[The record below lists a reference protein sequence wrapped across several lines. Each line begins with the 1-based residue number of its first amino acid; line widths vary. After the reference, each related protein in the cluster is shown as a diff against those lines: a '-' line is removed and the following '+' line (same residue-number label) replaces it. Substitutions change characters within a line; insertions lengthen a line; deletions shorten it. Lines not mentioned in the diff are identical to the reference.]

1 MDNPKITLEQFNEYK
16 AKCRAIL
23 SRQNETITKNRD
35 DPNFN
40 RKEFMEQLKQ
50 RHLAIQSELL
60 NFDLSTIPDF
70 EWEEFPILADKDHP
84 VDLSNTHANIDF
96 RFFKYS
102 HGINFKGC
110 KIKNLNLLNRRLMLK
125 TSDFDQKVV
134 DENKEMFL
142 SDSFNQEFQQKLYH
156 VELTIPDLFSL
167 SSEQVTELISK
178 NFIDGFEVITRDLIN
193 LVGLDNL
200 IQLYSISKDDF
211 QKVYELYK
219 SVVSNF
225 LVSNPF
231 NEQNVRELFKNIS
244 PTEIKQTFYSLEKQ
258 EILSDSFS
266 IINPKD
272 YPESFVKE
280 NDDIFMLN
288 VGMSD
293 DLRKRF
299 YERKLTFDD
308 IKDNINVFKNI
319 PLSKFIRNAEFS
331 KISLAFESIVKEF
344 GDKTAL
350 EAIKLFPEYFNYII
364 KGDLSDD
371 FSYFIGKSDEFKL
384 NQSENA
390 KKILMHFFKSFFV
403 SKNKITNAEQLM
415 LYNPSLFPLD
425 EKQNRIIQILG
436 LENIKKFEKET
447 GFFFH
452 KENDDMISSLN
463 GLSLF

>member
-23 SRQNETITKNRD
+23 SELDETVEKNKD
-35 DPNFN
+35 NPNFN
-40 RKEFMEQLKQ
+40 KKEFEAQLIQ
-50 RHLAIQSELL
+50 RYLAIQSELL
-60 NFDLSTIPDF
+60 KFDLSTIPYTAWEDF
-70 EWEEFPILADKDHP
+70 LILTDKDYP

-96 RFFKYS
+96 LIFDYDD
-102 HGINFKGC
+102 GINFKGC
-110 KIKNLNLLNRRLMLK
+110 KIKNLNSLNRMLK
-125 TSDFDQKVV
+125 SSDFDQKVI

-142 SDSFNQEFQQKLYH
+142 SDLFSQEFQQRLFDKKM
-156 VELTIPDLFSL
+156 TIPDLFSL
-167 SSEQVTELISK
+167 NSEQATELKSK
-178 NFIDGFEVITRDLIN
+178 NFMDGFESFTKELID

-244 PTEIKQTFYSLEKQ
+244 PTEIKQTFYLLEKQ